1 MLRISG
7 LLSKN
12 KRTKFT
18 TNFFDK
24 NYTYKK
30 IYNINREYNF
40 KFIVHSK
47 KKIDFSDYVYENND
61 LFVFSFDSQFILNL
75 KKNKNKIFFFKDF
88 SSAILFQKK
97 KFILKRNIFSSN
109 TIYFSKKKNNFYFSS
124 EIKTILENYKKIT
137 LCKKVLVNFLCR
149 NYRMVWGRGY
159 TFFNEIYE
167 IKAANYINF
176 LSNPLIQK
184 NYWMPSLKNNFSNK
198 PIQDFKNSL
207 LQIIES
213 KLKNFKKPIFLV
225 SGGLDSTIIAA
236 FAKKIL
242 KKKID
247 TISAVF
253 KNSKKFDES
262 FYIKRFTKEVSRK
275 KIFVSMTNA
284 SFVKFLKVK
293 EKEFDQ
299 PLISPVYLLM
309 NFIFNTVKN
318 KKYDAIFG
326 GGGGDILSMGCYEYQ
341 PYIFADYLK
350 LSKKKYLKQIFFWHK
365 VQKNFIRNWPTDN
378 YNMIK
383 LINLITQKNGK
394 IFHNPDWV
402 KANFEILNKKFFS
415 GNDLKFIP
423 HINFK
428 FPKYIQSRIA
438 DELFSQAIPTHF
450 IEELNLSKYNL
461 EGCDPFLNKDLF
473 EKCFNMSLENMT
485 SKGYTKV
492 LFRKVSKGIL
502 PEIVRLRKDK
512 TGLSIPIDDWFIK
525 GALNKYFKK
534 LLENT
539 NNKKIL
545 NIEYLKK
552 ILKDHELR
560 LQDNSWLLWRALSFM
575 IWKKN
580 YNEYF

>member
-12 KRTKFT
+12 KCTKFT
-18 TNFFDK
+18 TEFFDE
-24 NYTYKK
+24 NYYYKK
-30 IYNINREYNF
+30 FYNINGKYNF
-40 KFIVHSK
+40 KFVIHSK
-47 KKIDFSDYVYENND
+47 KKINFSDYVYENKN
-61 LFVFSFDSQFILNL
+61 LFIFSFDSQFILNL
-75 KKNKNKIFFFKDF
+75 KKNKNKVSFFKDF
-88 SSAILFQKK
+88 SSSIFYQKK
-97 KFILKRNIFSSN
+97 KFIIKRNIFSAN
-109 TIYFSKKKNNFYFSS
+109 TIYFSKKKNNYFFSS
-124 EIKTILENYKKIT
+124 EIKIILENYKKIT
-137 LCKKVLVNFLCR
+137 LCKKVAVNFLCR

-159 TFFNEIYE
+159 TFYNEIFE
-167 IKAANYINF
+167 IKAAHYVNL
-176 LSNPLIQK
+176 LSNSSKQK
-184 NYWMPSLKNNFSNK
+184 KYWIPSLKNNFSNK
-198 PIQDFKNSL
+198 PVQNFKKL
-207 LQIIES
+207 LLKIIET
-213 KLKNFKKPIFLV
+213 KLKIFRKPIFLV

-247 TISAVF
+247 TISAIF
-253 KNSKKFDES
+253 KNSEKFDES
-262 FYIKRFTKEVSRK
+262 FYIKSFTNKVAKK
-275 KIFVSMTNA
+275 KIFISMTNN
-284 SFVKFLKVK
+284 SFVNFLKKK

-309 NFIFNTVKN
+309 NFIFNKVKN
-318 KKYDAIFG
+318 KKYDVIFG

-341 PYIFADYLK
+341 PYIFADYLR
-350 LSKKKYLKQIFFWHK
+350 LSKKKYHKEIIFWHNI
-365 VQKNFIRNWPTDN
+365 QKNFIRNWPTDN

-383 LINLITQKNGK
+383 LINIITNKNGK
-394 IFHNPDWV
+394 IFHNPDWI
-402 KANFEILNKKFFS
+402 KGNFEILDKSFFS
-415 GNDLKFIP
+415 ESDLKFIP

-485 SKGYTKV
+485 SEGYTKV
-492 LFRKVSKGIL
+492 LFRKASKGIL
-502 PEIVRLRKDK
+502 PDIVRLRKDK
-512 TGLSIPIDDWFIK
+512 TGLSIPIDDWFLK
-525 GALNKYFKK
+525 GELNEYFKK
-534 LLENT
+534 LLANF

-545 NIEYLKK
+545 NIKYLKK
-552 ILKDHELR
+552 ILKEHELR
-560 LQDNSWLLWRALSFM
+560 VQDNSWVLWRALSFM